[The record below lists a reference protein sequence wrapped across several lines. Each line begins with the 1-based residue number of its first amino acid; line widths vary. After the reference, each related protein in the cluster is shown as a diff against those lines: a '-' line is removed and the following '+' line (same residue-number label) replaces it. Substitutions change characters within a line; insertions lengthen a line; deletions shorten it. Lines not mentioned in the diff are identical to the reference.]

1 GLSLDVHVDVD
12 SGTMRSEAQSRL
24 LLPDRRGSELAA
36 RAAGRAPALLQLPD
50 PLAHLDSR
58 GLPGSL
64 PALPASA
71 ADRIQGP
78 QVGLLRPGFVRR
90 GMGPLLRADDGG
102 SRLPA
107 RRAGEIGRASCRERV
122 WQAEGEMC

>member
-1 GLSLDVHVDVD
+1 VLTLDVRGRHDA
-12 SGTMRSEAQSRL
+12 GTIRSEAQSRL

-71 ADRIQGP
+71 AGRIQGP
-78 QVGLLRPGFVRR
+78 QVGLLRPGFGRR
-90 GMGPLLRADDGG
+90 GMGSLLRADDGG

-107 RRAGEIGRASCRERV
+107 
-122 WQAEGEMC
+122 Q